1 MGRLWADCGL
11 LLPGLKGGEVALA
24 YYPDIEAQ
32 SYKSIVEF
40 DQELHSSRS
49 RSSCLP
55 GPGAAAH
62 QVQDGQGKISAG
74 IRLELRCPD
83 YAVTGQCAAKD
94 HDFAKEIICNRE
106 WCRFCG
112 SNNGKAHQR
121 RKAGWLPRA
130 MQMREMGYFVIPIP
144 PELRTKFRDPKV
156 LSVFGKAMKRVM
168 KYHGFARGLRRW
180 HWFGEDHPGEGLQGD
195 GLPPYHPHLN
205 MLVEAGWLSSS
216 KLEAIRRSVAKVLKV
231 DLARVVVN
239 YSYTKPGQVS
249 RMLHM
254 VKYVLRPTFEHW
266 EWDQEMAY
274 KLLGFRNSLSWGT
287 WKDEPVWTVPAGDAE
302 VLKVGPLER
311 GCCPVDGSLITWG
324 KLISARLLREPWW
337 SDVGGGYWSFNS

>member
-1 MGRLWADCGL
+1 
-11 LLPGLKGGEVALA
+11 VALA
-24 YYPDIEAQ
+24 YYPDKIAQ
-32 SYKSIVEF
+32 SYTSDVGSV
-40 DQELHSSRS
+40 QELQFTRS
-49 RSSCLP
+49 RSSSSP
-55 GPGAAAH
+55 GSGAPAYR
-62 QVQDGQGKISAG
+62 VQELGQLEISAG
-74 IRLELRCPD
+74 IQLEPICPTCYIVGSCPD
-83 YAVTGQCAAKD
+83 GDKW
-94 HDFAKEIICNRE
+94 AKELICNRE

-112 SNNGKAHQR
+112 GNNGKAHQR

-130 MQMREMGYFVIPIP
+130 VQMREMGYFVIPTP
-144 PELRTKFRDPKV
+144 PELRDKFRDPRE
-156 LSVFGKAMKRVM
+156 LSAVGKAMKRVM
-168 KYHGFARGLRRW
+168 KRHGFDRGLRRW

-205 MLVEAGWLSSS
+205 MLVEAGWLPPA

-239 YSYTKPGQVS
+239 YSYTKPGEVS

-287 WKDEPVWTVPAGDAE
+287 WKDELAWTVPAGDAE

-311 GCCPVDGSLITWG
+311 GFCPVHGSEIVWG
-324 KLISARLLREPWW
+324 RVISGSVVRDPWW
-337 SDVGGGYWSFNS
+337 SDVGGGYRLFNGLARDGPD